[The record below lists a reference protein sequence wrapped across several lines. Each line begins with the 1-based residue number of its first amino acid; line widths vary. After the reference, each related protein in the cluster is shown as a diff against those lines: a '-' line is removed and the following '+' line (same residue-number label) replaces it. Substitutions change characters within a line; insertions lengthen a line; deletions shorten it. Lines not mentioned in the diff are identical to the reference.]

1 MEIQSYLEIK
11 TPISTN
17 ARWMDE
23 LHGLLHN
30 IPVRWQNGYYHITIA
45 FLDKM
50 DEEKRAEAKRLID
63 GVLAGTKAQRLTI
76 DKVSAFTT
84 KDSSTHIVHAASS
97 CPDENLMELINEI
110 RQRLT
115 NGSFQIEPDFK
126 LHITLGKVSGDK
138 ITLAELH
145 QKLATLTMPAFTLN
159 LTKLEYRCLRASSI
173 KKWHLEH

>member
-1 MEIQSYLEIK
+1 MEIKSYLEIK
-11 TPISTN
+11 TPISAK

-30 IPVRWQNGYYHITIA
+30 IPVNWQNGNYHITIA

-50 DEEKRAEAKRLID
+50 NDEKRTEAKRLID

-84 KDSSTHIVHAASS
+84 KDGSAHIVHAASS

-110 RQRLT
+110 RQRLA
-115 NGSFQIEPDFK
+115 NGNFQMEPDFK
-126 LHITLGKVSGDK
+126 LHITLGKAPSDK

-159 LTKLEYRCLRASSI
+159 LTELEYRCFRASSI

>member
-1 MEIQSYLEIK
+1 MEIKSYLEIK
-11 TPISTN
+11 TPISAK

-30 IPVRWQNGYYHITIA
+30 IPVMWQNGNYHITIA

-50 DEEKRAEAKRLID
+50 NDEKRTEAKRLID

-84 KDSSTHIVHAASS
+84 KDGSAHIVHAASS

-110 RQRLT
+110 RQRLA
-115 NGSFQIEPDFK
+115 NGNFQMEPDFK
-126 LHITLGKVSGDK
+126 LHITLGKAPSDK

-159 LTKLEYRCLRASSI
+159 LSKLEYRCLRASSI